1 MLTGTPCLKVDKST
15 LLPLI
20 VIVSPC
26 VLESLIVD
34 SVKPEPM
41 VAVAVFSASDKV
53 RTVAQSAFVSETVV
67 TVPAAVVNTI

>member
-1 MLTGTPCLKVDKST
+1 MFTGTPCLKLDKST

-26 VLESLIVD
+26 VFESLIVD
-34 SVKPEPM
+34 SVKPVPM
-41 VAVAVFSASDKV
+41 IAVAVFSASDNV
-53 RTVAQSAFVSETVV
+53 RAVAQSAFVSEMVV